1 MISSLIFTLFSYLT
15 TEELHPSRS
24 HLNSQLQVVT
34 SIDLLFSYDFLEIS
48 YSKNFSIFFYQS
60 LSQFHPYN
68 ASDHLN
74 PLPSSVSLL
83 SLSTHPSPLQVSFTF
98 TLASFVLWPTEFN
111 QDQLCEWGFGA
122 ICLLQPTQWGHNGRQ
137 QLSQNLSIANSS
149 AVKGRTP
156 RVPQSPITTQSS
168 AGLG

>member
-1 MISSLIFTLFSYLT
+1 MISSLIFTFFSYLT

-48 YSKNFSIFFYQS
+48 YSKNFYIFFIKVFHNFTHIMHLTILTPYPR
-60 LSQFHPYN
+60 LSPYY
-68 ASDHLN
+68 LC
-74 PLPSSVSLL
+74 LP
-83 SLSTHPSPLQVSFTF
+83 HPSPLQVSLTF

-111 QDQLCEWGFGA
+111 QDQLCECGFGA
-122 ICLLQPTQWGHNGRQ
+122 ICLLQPTQRGHNGRQ

-149 AVKGRTP
+149 AVKRRTP

-168 AGLG
+168 EGLG